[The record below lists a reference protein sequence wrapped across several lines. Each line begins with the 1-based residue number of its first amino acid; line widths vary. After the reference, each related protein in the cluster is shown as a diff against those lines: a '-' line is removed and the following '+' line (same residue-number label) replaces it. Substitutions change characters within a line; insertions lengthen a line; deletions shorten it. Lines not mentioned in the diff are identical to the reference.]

1 NNNLLDSR
9 RIDGKAKSIDLPID
23 LPADQQGLANRIQ
36 IELVDTS
43 PNESICR
50 AGPDAQAQ
58 LLPTTTLT
66 PGVQPIEGWGP
77 MVRELANA
85 ASVGLVVEGKLNAAE
100 SSRAS
105 AMLAQFLPA
114 AARMAF
120 GDDKAAVSLTVVTES
135 TLTDALRKVSLL
147 TPDSA
152 AKAGAG
158 KLLILSAQAG
168 SFDPIA
174 IHDLD
179 RTDLSSLIAG
189 MKRSD
194 VAFLVQRH

>member
-1 NNNLLDSR
+1 MKMTSHVKSAPNIASAIISKNEWPGSMTLSTAASAAPELDTASAR
-9 RIDGKAKSIDLPID
+9 KGTPRWLTTPSALGACPPRARLNSM
-23 LPADQQGLANRIQ
+23 R
-36 IELVDTS
+36 VDTY
-43 PNESICR
+43 NC
-50 AGPDAQAQ
+50 
-58 LLPTTTLT
+58 
-66 PGVQPIEGWGP
+66 
-77 MVRELANA
+77 
-85 ASVGLVVEGKLNAAE
+85 
-100 SSRAS
+100 
-105 AMLAQFLPA
+105 
-114 AARMAF
+114 AF
-120 GDDKAAVSLTVVTES
+120 IDDKAAVSLTVVTES